1 MSSLTTA
8 QVMDLMD
15 RQFLAAALWDAL
27 YGRQVNEARIR
38 VMKGRPADYP
48 VIPVSIED
56 LKAQS
61 LTWDAVGVAK
71 AELDMWKARFVD
83 ADDDCLQAILRYKE
97 ERATDRRAL
106 SYSPHRLGDRR
117 RVADLDDR
125 RRLAVRSV
133 WKRSLARAKVHAA
146 EARLVEAALD
156 RIEQHWTPRAADPA
170 HPYVNLGAAMAAE

>member
-1 MSSLTTA
+1 MSRLTTA

-38 VMKGRPADYP
+38 VMRGQPADYP
-48 VIPVSIED
+48 SIPVSIED

-117 RVADLDDR
+117 R
-125 RRLAVRSV
+125 LAVRSV

-146 EARLVEAALD
+146 EARLEAVKVEAALD
-156 RIEQHWTPRAADPA
+156 RIEQRWTPRTADPA
-170 HPYVNLGAAMAAE
+170 HPYVNMAAMAAE